1 MNMGSKKEKKGKKI
15 LGVFCGVRESFFWRK
30 GDCSPRRDVGT
41 QDDENKGFTLIEVL
55 FAIGAMTLFL
65 VGMTA
70 LLVKS
75 LSSTEI
81 SKNRSQAAIYLQEG
95 VEHARQ
101 CRDQAD
107 SWDDFVIDGCGE
119 LEDPLPSFETS
130 LIISDLDPKDTN
142 RKKITIEVTWTD
154 GKGDHV
160 ITTDTIL
167 SKW

>member
-1 MNMGSKKEKKGKKI
+1 MEMYLLSKVLFNKKEDSLFRQNAGT
-15 LGVFCGVRESFFWRK
+15 K
-30 GDCSPRRDVGT
+30 GDG
-41 QDDENKGFTLIEVL
+41 NKGFTLIEVL

-95 VEHARQ
+95 VEYARK

-107 SWDDFVIDGCGE
+107 SWEDFSQVDCVE
-119 LEDPLPSFETS
+119 LATDLPPFERT
-130 LIISDLDPKDTN
+130 LTITTLDPS
-142 RKKITIEVTWTD
+142 RKKITIEVIWSD

>member
-1 MNMGSKKEKKGKKI
+1 MEMYLLSKVLFNKKEDSLFRQNAGT
-15 LGVFCGVRESFFWRK
+15 K
-30 GDCSPRRDVGT
+30 GDG
-41 QDDENKGFTLIEVL
+41 NKGFTLIEVL

-95 VEHARQ
+95 VEHARK

-107 SWDDFVIDGCGE
+107 SWEDFSQVDCVE
-119 LEDPLPSFETS
+119 LATDLPPFERT
-130 LIISDLDPKDTN
+130 LTITTLDPS
-142 RKKITIEVTWTD
+142 RKKITIEVIWSD

>member
-1 MNMGSKKEKKGKKI
+1 MYLLSKVLFNKKEDSLFRQNAGT
-15 LGVFCGVRESFFWRK
+15 K
-30 GDCSPRRDVGT
+30 GDG
-41 QDDENKGFTLIEVL
+41 NKGFTLIEVL

-107 SWDDFVIDGCGE
+107 SWEDFVIDDDGCG
-119 LEDPLPSFETS
+119 
-130 LIISDLDPKDTN
+130 DLDSVSPPFTEWTLELTEIETN
-142 RKKITIEVTWTD
+142 KKMKATVVVKWTD

>member
-1 MNMGSKKEKKGKKI
+1 MEMYLLSKVLFNKKGDF
-15 LGVFCGVRESFFWRK
+15 LFRQ
-30 GDCSPRRDVGT
+30 DAGT
-41 QDDENKGFTLIEVL
+41 QDDGNKGFTLIEVL